1 MEVRVGLRLPVGDV
15 TVLLGP
21 AAARRR
27 VMAALDDDS
36 GRCASGH
43 SAVRVHRVAATAD
56 DDVDRRIEAIEA
68 VREQGATIVLVDRLT
83 EGLAAPDRRAVLAAL
98 RPVATGGRA
107 VLVDDDDPVAALAV
121 ANGALRADPAGGLTA
136 ESVGD
141 LDYLA
146 S

>member
-43 SAVRVHRVAATAD
+43 SAVRVDRLAAAAD
-56 DDVDRRIEAIEA
+56 DGVRQCIEAIEA
-68 VREQGATIVLVDRLT
+68 VREGGATIVLVDRLT
-83 EGLAAPDRRAVLAAL
+83 RGSPRRTVAWSS
-98 RPVATGGRA
+98 RPCVRWPPGAGR
-107 VLVDDDDPVAALAV
+107 
-121 ANGALRADPAGGLTA
+121 
-136 ESVGD
+136 SW
-141 LDYLA
+141 
-146 S
+146 